1 MTTLASFANP
11 ISVIQRSPTSGV
23 FGTNQF
29 VGDKEG
35 FVQRCSESG
44 TAIQGIPFPLRA
56 CPTLSRRRNCMTSM
70 SSISK

>member
-35 FVQRCSESG
+35 FVQKVLGKWYCNP
-44 TAIQGIPFPLRA
+44 GIPFPLRA